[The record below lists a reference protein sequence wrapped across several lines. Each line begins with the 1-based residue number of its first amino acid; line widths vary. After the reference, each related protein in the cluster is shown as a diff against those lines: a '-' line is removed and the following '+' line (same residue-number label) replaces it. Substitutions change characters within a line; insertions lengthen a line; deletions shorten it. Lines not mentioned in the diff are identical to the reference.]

1 LSNIE
6 GKLGYVFHNRVLLEN
21 ALTHASCINNKAEQV
36 VKSNQRLEF
45 LGDALLDAIISE
57 ELYTSMPL
65 MEEGRLT
72 KIRARVVCAESLASV
87 GKRIGIGEDILLGI
101 GEIRTGGINKDSIIA
116 DAMEALIGAIYLD
129 GGYGEA
135 KAFILRHFSDRI
147 EEASQSATSTDFKT
161 SLQELLQARG
171 EKGFY
176 YRVVNEEGP
185 DHKKTFTVEFVLN
198 DIVIG
203 IGKGLSKKEA
213 EQNAARKA
221 LERRGSIVF

>member
-1 LSNIE
+1 MNSIE
-6 GKLGYVFHNRVLLEN
+6 GKLGYVFHNRFLLEN
-21 ALTHASCINNKAEQV
+21 ALTHASYIKNKAEQV
-36 VKSNQRLEF
+36 VRSNQRLEF

-57 ELYTSMPL
+57 ELYTSLPL

-72 KIRARVVCAESLASV
+72 KIRARVVCAESLASI
-87 GKRIGIGEDILLGI
+87 GKRISIGEDILLGI
-101 GEIRTGGINKDSIIA
+101 GEIRTGGVNKDSIIA

-135 KAFILRHFSDRI
+135 KSFIIRHFSERI
-147 EEASQSATSTDFKT
+147 EESSQRGSGADFKT
-161 SLQELLQARG
+161 SLQELLQAQG
-171 EKGFY
+171 EKEFY
-176 YRVVNEEGP
+176 YRVVKEEGP

-221 LERRGSIVF
+221 LERRGGIVF